1 MAFTWS
7 RVKPRY
13 LMPPSQ
19 GGCIIWQPEREWG
32 GTREPWEREGSARSG
47 RGKSRAW
54 PVLGLADSKGGEG
67 AHGTH
72 DWKVGVGT
80 VKNPKLQNPESWVR
94 AKASARVHQLR
105 SIMEKNSYEEIVR
118 AIMFGV

>member
-32 GTREPWEREGSARSG
+32 GTGEPWEREGSAAVEGGRAG
-47 RGKSRAW
+47 RGQWWGWGWGTEKEGHTGHTTGSWEWEQLRT
-54 PVLGLADSKGGEG
+54 PSCRTQRRGLGL
-67 AHGTH
+67 
-72 DWKVGVGT
+72 
-80 VKNPKLQNPESWVR
+80 KLVREST
-94 AKASARVHQLR
+94 
-105 SIMEKNSYEEIVR
+105 
-118 AIMFGV
+118 G

>member
-32 GTREPWEREGSARSG
+32 GTGGTVGAGRQRRSG

-54 PVLGLADSKGGEG
+54 SMVGLGLGDRKRGGGHKGHTTGRWE
-67 AHGTH
+67 
-72 DWKVGVGT
+72 W
-80 VKNPKLQNPESWVR
+80 E
-94 AKASARVHQLR
+94 QLR
-105 SIMEKNSYEEIVR
+105 TPSCWYESPPVEKYNGEK
-118 AIMFGV
+118 